1 MKRTLILFLLTALP
15 IWAMADYQE
24 EYAKGQAAYKRGKY
38 VSAREHFMNVL
49 QEKVYA
55 NVVEYI
61 HMCNEKIDEQHGAEI
76 TKLREDNRNTTIER
90 VKEIRDA
97 NNEKAQRLKAQYD
110 KSEKAKR
117 DCEAEHERLTD
128 QLKDSSLLLGQMRHR
143 IDSLQTIT
151 DNLSEK
157 ELKKIYEKI
166 EKEKSKQK
174 DKKDNKDK
182 K

>member
-61 HMCNEKIDEQHGAEI
+61 SMCNEKIDEQHEAEI
-76 TKLREDNRNTTIER
+76 SRLKEDNRNATIER

-128 QLKDSSLLLGQMRHR
+128 QLKDSTLLLGQMRHR
-143 IDSLQTIT
+143 VDSLQTIT
-151 DNLSEK
+151 DNLSK
-157 ELKKIYEKI
+157 TQLKDIKKKI
-166 EKEKSKQK
+166 EKQSDQK
-174 DKKDNKDK
+174 DKKDKNDK

>member
-61 HMCNEKIDEQHGAEI
+61 SMCNEKIDEQHEAEI
-76 TKLREDNRNTTIER
+76 SRLKEDNRNATIEK
-90 VKEIRDA
+90 VKEIREAKDDRVL
-97 NNEKAQRLKAQYD
+97 RLKEQYN
-110 KSEKAKR
+110 KSEKAKQDCAAER
-117 DCEAEHERLTD
+117 DRLANQLTD
-128 QLKDSSLLLGQMRHR
+128 STLLLGQMRHR

-151 DNLSEK
+151 DNLSKK